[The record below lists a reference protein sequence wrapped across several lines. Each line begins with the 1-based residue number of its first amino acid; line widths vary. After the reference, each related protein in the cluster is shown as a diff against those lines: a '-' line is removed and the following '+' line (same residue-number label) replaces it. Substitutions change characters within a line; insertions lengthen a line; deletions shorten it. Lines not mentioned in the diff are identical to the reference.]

1 MTQKTIVVGL
11 DGSELSFKALDRA
24 IEEAN
29 CHEVNMVLVSVAESL
44 STISLALDYGDL
56 HEKLL
61 AKARS
66 IADEG
71 VARVKK
77 AGHTASLLVEAG
89 RPAMVIADTAR
100 KLNAD
105 EIVVGS
111 LGKHAMDRMLLG
123 SVSTRLL
130 ELAPCTVIV
139 VR

>member
-1 MTQKTIVVGL
+1 MAKKTLVVGL
-11 DGSELSFKALDRA
+11 DGSEMSFKALDRA

-29 CHEVNMVLVSVAESL
+29 CVEADIVLVSVAESL

-66 IADEG
+66 IGDEG
-71 VARVKK
+71 IKRVK
-77 AGHTASLLVEAG
+77 ASGHQASLLVDAG
-89 RPAMVIADTAR
+89 RPAMIIADTAR
-100 KLNAD
+100 KLGAD
-105 EIVVGS
+105 EVVVGS